1 MLTSVKGVRFV
12 GDAGG
17 DAIYVRETDHCL
29 VFNNYMYADAI
40 TSGADAVFV
49 QTGGTS
55 DLLYMNNI
63 VTGGQTWNG
72 TGGNEGNVIAYNYG
86 RDSQTSYYQL
96 AIYGPYEPG
105 SAFSLRE
112 GNQTGLFLG
121 DNTWGT
127 QDLDTLFRNYMSGMD
142 PTYTTTPNPRVVTI
156 DNYVRF
162 ENIIGNVFGSS
173 LITTYEVT
181 SGWNYVYS
189 FGSSDPLAQSSSMRW
204 GNCDT
209 ATNTCRFESSE
220 VPTSLTGNAAPF
232 PIRFLQIKICLAPS
246 SWRDIRRPVALQ
258 PTAAELGL
266 ASGRFVPVGRHF
278 QPVAQRARRSHF
290 LSLVQTLPEGH
301 YVNGTAYG
309 NPASVAFMNLSVD
322 PNYQNSYSITS
333 SSWSNGTETVT
344 VSGLTSGSSHITGP
358 FQISGTGSGT
368 CTTGPNNECFMTSS
382 NSTSGTISYALA
394 TNPGNLAGGTVKFP
408 DVRQFDER
416 VYETDSG
423 GGGNKPIRRQ
433 DLPRLST
440 ECRLQRAYSMPARST
455 AFASSLEPSR
465 LCPAGF
471 PVPRAGLQIS
481 VQP

>member
-1 MLTSVKGVRFV
+1 
-12 GDAGG
+12 
-17 DAIYVRETDHCL
+17 
-29 VFNNYMYADAI
+29 
-40 TSGADAVFV
+40 
-49 QTGGTS
+49 
-55 DLLYMNNI
+55 
-63 VTGGQTWNG
+63 
-72 TGGNEGNVIAYNYG
+72 
-86 RDSQTSYYQL
+86 
-96 AIYGPYEPG
+96 
-105 SAFSLRE
+105 
-112 GNQTGLFLG
+112 
-121 DNTWGT
+121 
-127 QDLDTLFRNYMSGMD
+127 MSGMD
-142 PTYTTTPNPRVVTI
+142 PTYTTAPNPRVVTI

-220 VPTSLTGNAAPF
+220 VPTSLTGNAARFQNSVPSNQNLPCSFFLAGYTSTSCTPTYSGGTGLSFWAVCTSSATFPTSCAASQTQPF
-232 PIRFLQIKICLAPS
+232 PIAGP
-246 SWRDIRRPVALQ
+246 DITGGP
-258 PTAAELGL
+258 
-266 ASGRFVPVGRHF
+266 
-278 QPVAQRARRSHF
+278 
-290 LSLVQTLPEGH
+290 

-344 VSGLTSGSSHITGP
+344 VSGLTSGSSHIIGP

-382 NSTSGTISYALA
+382 DSTSGTISYALA

-423 GGGNKPIRRQ
+423 GGGNQP
-433 DLPRLST
+433 DPPTGL
-440 ECRLQRAYSMPARST
+440 T
-455 AFASSLEPSR
+455 AI
-465 LCPAGF
+465 
-471 PVPRAGLQIS
+471 VN
-481 VQP
+481 